1 MEDTIETLAAPA
13 RSKAGR
19 FDQVTI
25 ALHWATLAM
34 VAGQFTLAW
43 LLDQAGDDGAAA
55 GQLLTTHRSE
65 GVALWCVVV
74 FRLVWRLRFAHLPPF
89 PPSMPKW
96 QQLAAK
102 ANEYGLYA
110 LLALQPLTGLGDT
123 IWRGKPFTL
132 FVWRL
137 PKLVPVDKPVFH
149 LMHGLHEAG
158 ALALLALIGLHASAA
173 LLHGLVL
180 RDGVLQRML
189 PWTVQERR

>member
-1 MEDTIETLAAPA
+1 MEETIERFSAPA

-25 ALHWATLAM
+25 ALHWLTLAL
-34 VAGQFTLAW
+34 VTGQFTLIW
-43 LLDQAGDDGAAA
+43 LLSQAGDDGATA
-55 GQLLTTHRSE
+55 GQLLTAHRSE

-74 FRLVWRLRFAHLPPF
+74 ARLLWRLRFAHLPPF
-89 PPSMPKW
+89 PASLRKA

-110 LLALQPLTGLGDT
+110 LLILQPLTGLGDT

-132 FVWRL
+132 FFWRL
-137 PKLVPVDKPVFH
+137 PKLVPVDKPLFH
-149 LMHGLHEAG
+149 LMHGLHEVG
-158 ALALLALIGLHASAA
+158 ALALLGLVGLHAAAA

-189 PWTVQERR
+189 PWTARDPG